1 MAISTARAAAG
12 ASGGS
17 SLTGNQNFGSI
28 TDLIR
33 SVAGRNKD
41 AKAAAQAQSAEVTQD
56 GPVNGY
62 NYAQRSAAGTLE
74 ATPPVAPVL
83 TAPTVMPEQDFTN
96 PNQMASSPVNP
107 ALMGPN
113 GNKLVNDV
121 FKSPMPLEGDNLDV
135 NNRLED
141 SMQIT

>member
-17 SLTGNQNFGSI
+17 SLTGNQNLGSI

-33 SVAGRNKD
+33 SVAGRNKN
-41 AKAAAQAQSAEVTQD
+41 AKATAEVTQD

-62 NYAQRSAAGTLE
+62 NYAQRSVAGTLE
-74 ATPPVAPVL
+74 ATPPAAPVVA
-83 TAPTVMPEQDFTN
+83 APTVMPEQDFTN
-96 PNQMASSPVNP
+96 PNEMVTSPINP

-121 FKSPMPLEGDNLDV
+121 FKSPMPLEGDSLDV

-141 SMQIT
+141 SMQ